1 MIPRRTTRAEFL
13 VPTGARLLITSKALL
28 RMKDAA
34 EPYYSDLAQA
44 ARKLMEFAKRLPGAE
59 G

>member
-1 MIPRRTTRAEFL
+1 